1 MFLKAGALSLTLL
14 LASRLLGLLRE
25 SAQAAAL
32 GTTGMADVAVLIL
45 TLPDWITGVLASG
58 ALSYVLLPHW
68 AQQNPEQQAQTQRQ
82 VARWLLAAA
91 VVMGVLLWLF
101 QQPVIRLLASGLPP
115 ALFPPAGQGLVWC
128 AVALP
133 AALLAALWGTRLQ
146 HERDFIGL
154 YGANLVV
161 NTLLVAALF
170 LIAVDALPISAV
182 AQLGLGLVLAMGARL
197 LWLRWRLTP
206 FQPSPLPTRPVFP
219 VARSPGP
226 LPSMPVASL
235 WLWAALSAGLPLTLP
250 FAARAFVSG
259 AGEGAMATFNY
270 AWKLVELPLVLAI
283 QLVATLAFPSITR
296 AFADKHAQA
305 TPAASAVS
313 AIRGAFALAWTLAC
327 AAAAALHVG
336 APAIATL
343 LFGWGRMDAESVA
356 KVAAWGALGA
366 WGLLP
371 QALIAVGLTVLAALG
386 RMRAAVLAYA
396 VALLVLLVLG
406 YRFAGELGGAGWM
419 LTLNAMFTGMALMVL
434 WAVQANNK
442 HVDKAASWLP
452 WQAMLTPA
460 AVLGMLTW
468 MANGPWMSVLKPYSL
483 FGIASAALAAIVVI
497 AISLLA
503 SAELRAAL
511 KR

>member
-25 SAQAAAL
+25 LAQAAAL
-32 GTTGMADVAVLIL
+32 GTTGMADVAVLML

-68 AQQNPEQQAQTQRQ
+68 AQQNPVQQAQTQRQ

-91 VVMGVLLWLF
+91 VVMGGLLWLC

-115 ALFPPAGQGLVWC
+115 ALFPQAGQGLVWC

-161 NTLLVAALF
+161 NTLLVIALV
-170 LIAVDALPISAV
+170 LIAVDAFPISTV
-182 AQLGLGLVLAMGARL
+182 AQLGLGLIMAMGVRL
-197 LWLRWRLTP
+197 LWLRWRSTP
-206 FQPSPLPTRPVFP
+206 FQCSSRPVPSPVSRL
-219 VARSPGP
+219 
-226 LPSMPVASL
+226 PVASL

-270 AWKLVELPLVLAI
+270 AWKLVELPLVLAV

-296 AFADKHAQA
+296 AFADRHAQA
-305 TPAASAVS
+305 TPAVSAVS

-343 LFGWGRMDAESVA
+343 LFGWGRMDAQSVA

-419 LTLNAMFTGMALMVL
+419 LALNAMFTGMALVVL

-497 AISLLA
+497 AISLFA

>member
-1 MFLKAGALSLTLL
+1 MFLKAGALSLALL

-32 GTTGMADVAVLIL
+32 GTTGMADVAVLML

-68 AQQNPEQQAQTQRQ
+68 AQQTPVQQAHTQRQ
-82 VARWLLAAA
+82 VARWLLVAAA
-91 VVMGVLLWLF
+91 VMGALLWLF

-115 ALFPPAGQGLVWC
+115 ALFPSAGQGLVWC

-161 NTLLVAALF
+161 NTLLVVALF
-170 LIAVDALPISAV
+170 LIAGDAFPISTV
-182 AQLGLGLVLAMGARL
+182 AQLGLGLMLAMGVRL
-197 LWLRWRLTP
+197 LWLRWRLAP
-206 FQPSPLPTRPVFP
+206 FQPSPLPIP
-219 VARSPGP
+219 SPISH
-226 LPSMPVASL
+226 LPVASL

-283 QLVATLAFPSITR
+283 QLVATLAFPAITR
-296 AFADKHAQA
+296 AFADKPAEA

-327 AAAAALHVG
+327 AAAAALQVG
-336 APAIATL
+336 APVIAAL
-343 LFGWGRMDAESVA
+343 LFGWGRMDAQSVA
-356 KVAAWGALGA
+356 QVAAWGALGA

-419 LTLNAMFTGMALMVL
+419 LTLNVMFTGMALMVL
-434 WAVQANNK
+434 WAVQASSK
-442 HVDKAASWLP
+442 HMGKAASWLP

-460 AVLGMLTW
+460 AALGMLTV
-468 MANGPWMSVLKPYSL
+468 MAHGPWMSFLKPYSQLVSL
-483 FGIASAALAAIVVI
+483 FDIASSALAAIVVI
-497 AISLLA
+497 AVSLLA